1 MEADRSATSAA
12 PAVPGSEI
20 AAAADGGSAARGWL
34 RLGRDGRLTAYASCA
49 EGLVR
54 CTESAPGSDI
64 WQGPELFPVEGWA
77 GRFTLAQDSN
87 GFVWFAGTRYREGAP
102 GGRELII
109 ATQYQTGRPLG
120 DWRAVGNPFPERKRD
135 QARGPEQLPGQEQP
149 ESGAESGAPLPPP
162 GDPIVLPDGT
172 GALHIL
178 STRFGVGARGR
189 TRRADGAWGNW
200 VDYQGKWVRGSVV
213 PLVTAQGRA
222 EFLVTFRG
230 GASYWGQDAPGSDFR
245 WLGRMK
251 ADAVEGTYSSY
262 ETGPGTGTY
271 FWRHPADGGVIAYRP
286 QAPAGPAPAL
296 MPLGA
301 RAASARWV
309 SPGRASAGTTA
320 PSCCSGEPRVTRRSP
335 PTRRRASSTA
345 RGGPPWGTGARGC
358 RPSRPMPAARSRS
371 R

>member
-1 MEADRSATSAA
+1 MARRGRMEADRSATSAA

-149 ESGAESGAPLPPP
+149 ESGAESGAPLPHPETRSCSPTAPARSTSSPP
-162 GDPIVLPDGT
+162 
-172 GALHIL
+172 A
-178 STRFGVGARGR
+178 SAWE
-189 TRRADGAWGNW
+189 RAA
-200 VDYQGKWVRGSVV
+200 
-213 PLVTAQGRA
+213 
-222 EFLVTFRG
+222 
-230 GASYWGQDAPGSDFR
+230 
-245 WLGRMK
+245 
-251 ADAVEGTYSSY
+251 
-262 ETGPGTGTY
+262 GPG
-271 FWRHPADGGVIAYRP
+271 
-286 QAPAGPAPAL
+286 APMAHGAIGSTTRANGCAG
-296 MPLGA
+296 
-301 RAASARWV
+301 RSSRW
-309 SPGRASAGTTA
+309 
-320 PSCCSGEPRVTRRSP
+320 
-335 PTRRRASSTA
+335 
-345 RGGPPWGTGARGC
+345 
-358 RPSRPMPAARSRS
+358 
-371 R
+371 

>member
-1 MEADRSATSAA
+1 M
-12 PAVPGSEI
+12 PGSEI
-20 AAAADGGSAARGWL
+20 AAAADGGSAVRGWL

-54 CTESAPGSDI
+54 WTESAPGSDV

-87 GFVWFAGTRYREGAP
+87 GFVWFAGTRFREGAP

-120 DWRAVGNPFPERKRD
+120 DWRAVGNPFPERKRE
-135 QARGPEQLPGQEQP
+135 QGRGPEQPQGQEQP
-149 ESGAESGAPLPPP
+149 EPGAESGADSGAPLPPP

-172 GALHIL
+172 GALHVL
-178 STRFGVGARGR
+178 TTRFGVGARGR
-189 TRRADGAWGNW
+189 TRRADGVWGKW
-200 VDYQGKWVRGSVV
+200 ADYQGKWVRGSVV
-213 PLVTAQGRA
+213 PLVTVQGRA

-230 GASYWGQDAPGSDFR
+230 GASYWGQDSPGSDFR

-286 QAPAGPAPAL
+286 QAPAGPLPAL

-301 RAASARWV
+301 RAASVLWV
-309 SPGRASAGTTA
+309 SPVRASAGTTA
-320 PSCCSGEPRVTRRSP
+320 PSCCSGGRGLPGDRRLP
-335 PTRRRASSTA
+335 D
-345 RGGPPWGTGARGC
+345 RG
-358 RPSRPMPAARSRS
+358 
-371 R
+371 